1 MVNIL
6 AKPMLPMDLKDIKE
20 NEMSGGGPRP
30 PGNGGS
36 NKTSAAKPVKPKPN
50 QVAEA
55 KRKGKRA

>member
-1 MVNIL
+1 
-6 AKPMLPMDLKDIKE
+6 MDLKDIKE